1 MALNLVP
8 SPLRNF
14 SVILRDINYVGL
26 QESFR
31 MRWPLASSR
40 LRHSVTLTHK
50 SQRGAPST
58 CRSGSHETYNAKSND
73 LFIKGAGTPN
83 VIAMREEFVK
93 AEHHGAGPGRL
104 VSLSYRRKIRLS
116 AKEAKKPEYQPLTL
130 NNRAWRWLRLPN
142 IEKLRPHWQAI
153 A

>member
-1 MALNLVP
+1 VAIGFLTVTPFGDPYAQKPARRAKHLP
-8 SPLRNF
+8 QWLA
-14 SVILRDINYVGL
+14 RDL
-26 QESFR
+26 QR
-31 MRWPLASSR
+31 
-40 LRHSVTLTHK
+40 
-50 SQRGAPST
+50 
-58 CRSGSHETYNAKSND
+58 KSND

-130 NNRAWRWLRLPN
+130 NNRAWRRLRLPN

>member
-40 LRHSVTLTHK
+40 LCHSVTLTHK
-50 SQRGAPST
+50 ASEARQALAAVART
-58 CRSGSHETYNAKSND
+58 
-73 LFIKGAGTPN
+73 
-83 VIAMREEFVK
+83 
-93 AEHHGAGPGRL
+93 RL
-104 VSLSYRRKIRLS
+104 TTQK
-116 AKEAKKPEYQPLTL
+116 Q
-130 NNRAWRWLRLPN
+130 
-142 IEKLRPHWQAI
+142 
-153 A
+153 